1 MKNSKK
7 SKIMIV
13 QDEGIKTKGKF
24 WNIIGEIL
32 GIEPEKIAD
41 MGQEEIEEE
50 IKKKTGKN
58 VQWRK
63 DMRVDCYP
71 IITPEE
77 FKEKMDKMIEKIKE
91 ENNENTK

>member
-32 GIEPEKIAD
+32 GIEPEEIAD

-71 IITPEE
+71 MITPEE

>member
-7 SKIMIV
+7 SKIMTV

>member
-7 SKIMIV
+7 SKIMTV

-50 IKKKTGKN
+50 IKKKTEKN